1 MTDPNSD
8 KAPLEDQTYEVFNQ
22 RRTVGVLAAHG
33 GAVRGIF
40 LHEDVRKMTERALT
54 QEILKVA
61 SVASARGRLS
71 LREQLV
77 AAAGH
82 QPVQPLIFELLP
94 DVPTEQEYEAFKRHT
109 LKY

>member
-1 MTDPNSD
+1 MTNPSN
-8 KAPLEDQTYEVFNQ
+8 AETPFEERAYEVFNQ
-22 RRTVGVLAAHG
+22 RRTVGVLATHG

-40 LHEDVRKMTERALT
+40 LHEDVRKMTERTLT

-71 LREQLV
+71 LREQLM
-77 AAAGH
+77 AAAGE
-82 QPVQPLIFELLP
+82 QPLQPSVFELLP
-94 DVPTEQEYEAFKRHT
+94 EAPTEEEYEAFKRQT